1 MPIAVR
7 VGTHLRAME
16 CGRAHLPH
24 LSKAPIVNRFI
35 WLVGAVVIVIAV
47 LSFFGLR

>member
-1 MPIAVR
+1 MRIAEP
-7 VGTHLRAME
+7 VGTHSPSFRA
-16 CGRAHLPH
+16 GGPNSTH
-24 LSKAPIVNRFI
+24 SKAPLMNRFI